1 MVSAN
6 TIHADSKDRHLDT
19 RYSESE
25 ELIAQIEMLPDS
37 DEVSAVISQLGIDD
51 LRAFATA
58 ITNAAAADSAR
69 KGHADPGAVRLLN
82 DWFASMEETFSAADS
97 LEEILSRRRKRQAS
111 ESR

>member
-6 TIHADSKDRHLDT
+6 TIHADSKDRRLDT
-19 RYSESE
+19 RCSESE

-58 ITNAAAADSAR
+58 ITNAAADSAR

-82 DWFASMEETFSAADS
+82 DWFASMEETVSAADS
-97 LEEILSRRRKRQAS
+97 LEEILSRRRKRRAS
-111 ESR
+111 ENR